1 MNFEDD
7 SAPASSV
14 YYLSFVTL
22 TSTGYGDIIPV
33 HPLARIVQC
42 RERDRPALPG
52 HAAGEA
58 RYARTE
64 RPGLI
69 KACISRCE
77 PGSRYF
83 GLRATEPRSLG
94 TNRPIAFKFSDVD
107 WVPDGRDRSW
117 HPGA

>member
-69 KACISRCE
+69 RLVFHAAN
-77 PGSRYF
+77 PA
-83 GLRATEPRSLG
+83 RATSGFGRPSLAPLAQ
-94 TNRPIAFKFSDVD
+94 TALSPSSF
-107 WVPDGRDRSW
+107 PT
-117 HPGA
+117 